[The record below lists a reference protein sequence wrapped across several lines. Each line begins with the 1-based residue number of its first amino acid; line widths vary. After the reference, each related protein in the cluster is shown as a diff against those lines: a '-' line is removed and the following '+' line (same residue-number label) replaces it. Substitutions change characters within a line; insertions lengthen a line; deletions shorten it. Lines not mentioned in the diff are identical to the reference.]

1 MLDLPL
7 AIVRSAD
14 IFEQDRY
21 LASVLFCLGRN
32 HRTATHRLFFE
43 RARSWMAAVAFVA
56 QLVERR
62 IRNAQVISSSLIEGF
77 KHRV

>member
-1 MLDLPL
+1 
-7 AIVRSAD
+7 
-14 IFEQDRY
+14 
-21 LASVLFCLGRN
+21 
-32 HRTATHRLFFE
+32 
-43 RARSWMAAVAFVA
+43 MAAVAFVA